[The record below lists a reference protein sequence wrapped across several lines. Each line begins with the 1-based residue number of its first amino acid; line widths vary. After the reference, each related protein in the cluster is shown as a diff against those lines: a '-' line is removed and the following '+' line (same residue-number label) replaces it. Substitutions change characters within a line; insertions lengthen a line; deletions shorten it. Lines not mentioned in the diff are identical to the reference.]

1 MSAARARTE
10 RPARP
15 QPISEDRLL
24 GGRIVLN
31 QPGRGARAA
40 IDPVLLAAAVPA
52 RTGDRVLEAG
62 SGTGAAALCLARRV
76 TGCRVVGIEAD
87 QYLAALASENVTAN
101 RLGRRVRLLPGD
113 ILAPPMTLKPGTY
126 DHVMANP
133 PHLKAE
139 RSRASPLARRR
150 KAHIEGPADLAAWVR
165 FGLAMARRGGRIT
178 MIHRADR
185 LDELLTCLSEGA
197 GALVIFPLWPKQGQ
211 PAKRVIVQAR
221 KGIATPL
228 RLAPGLVLHDADG
241 GYTLHARAVLW
252 DGAALDV

>member
-1 MSAARARTE
+1 MSAARARAE

-15 QPISEDRLL
+15 QRLSEDKLL

-31 QPGRGARAA
+31 QPSRGARAA

-62 SGTGAAALCLARRV
+62 TGTGAAALCLARRV
-76 TGCRVVGIEAD
+76 TGCRVVGIEKD
-87 QYLAALASENVTAN
+87 ERLAALAGGNAAAN
-101 RLGRRVRLLPGD
+101 RLGRRVRLVPGD
-113 ILAPPMTLKPGTY
+113 ILTPPASLKLGSY

-133 PHLKAE
+133 PHLRAE
-139 RSRASPLARRR
+139 RVRPSPVAGRRE
-150 KAHIEGPADLAAWVR
+150 AYIEGPAGLAAWVR
-165 FGLAMARRGGRIT
+165 FGLAMARRGGCIT

-185 LDELLTCLSEGA
+185 LDEVLGCLSESTG
-197 GALVIFPLWPKQGQ
+197 GLVIFPLWPKQGQ

-221 KGIATPL
+221 KGIAAPL
-228 RLAPGLVLHDADG
+228 RLAPGLVLHEADG
-241 GYTLHARAVLW
+241 GYTPRARAILW